1 MPIVIELDTK
11 VFWLV
16 SEHQSGHN
24 ANKRGEFGGLGCERL
39 SLESCWILELNWYC
53 YCMWKNM

>member
-24 ANKRGEFGGLGCERL
+24 ANKRGKFGGLGCERL
-39 SLESCWILELNWYC
+39 SLES
-53 YCMWKNM
+53 